1 MSQITFQVR
10 SIDDVVPTA
19 KAIEDTMNRLHD
31 VEQPDYAVVT
41 PLELLE
47 QARATRLMFMIF
59 MGLIA
64 FISLLVGGIGIMNI
78 MLATITERTREI
90 GVRRAMGATRS
101 DIVRQFLM
109 EVTVLTTVGGL
120 AGILAGLG
128 CPWVL
133 VGLRDLLR
141 EVFPGATAGLPDIV
155 SNATP
160 VVMPW
165 SIALAFGIS
174 VLIGILFGI
183 YPARRAAYLDPIEA
197 LRHE

>member
-1 MSQITFQVR
+1 MI
-10 SIDDVVPTA
+10 
-19 KAIEDTMNRLHD
+19 
-31 VEQPDYAVVT
+31 T

-90 GVRRAMGATRS
+90 GVRRALGATRS
-101 DIVRQFLM
+101 DIVRQFLT
-109 EVTVLTTVGGL
+109 EVTVLTTIGGL

-128 CPWVL
+128 CPWLL
-133 VGLRDLLR
+133 VQLRELLL
-141 EVFPGATAGLPDIV
+141 EVFPTATAGLPDIV
-155 SNATP
+155 ADATP
-160 VVMPW
+160 VVLPW
-165 SIALAFGIS
+165 SIVLAFGIS
-174 VLIGILFGI
+174 VFIGILFGI
-183 YPARRAAYLDPIEA
+183 YPARRAAHLDPIEA